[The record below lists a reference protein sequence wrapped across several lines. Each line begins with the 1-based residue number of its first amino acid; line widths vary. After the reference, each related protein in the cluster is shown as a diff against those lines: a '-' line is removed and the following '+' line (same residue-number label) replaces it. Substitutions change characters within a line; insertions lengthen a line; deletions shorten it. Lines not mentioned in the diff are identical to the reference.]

1 MGIISRFTEIMKSNI
16 NAQLDKCEDPAKM
29 IDQTLRELK
38 ENFAEVKKETAGVM
52 AAEKEADRAVQ
63 ECEEQIR
70 KYNLAAEN
78 ALKANN
84 EEDAR
89 TILSRKQ
96 PFVDNLVNLK
106 KTQAVAKENS
116 DKMRQMYNKLAN
128 DIQMLETK
136 RNGIKATVAA
146 AKTQE
151 KMNQISS
158 GSKRSMASL
167 ETFDRMED
175 KANRMLDSAMA
186 EAELSA
192 DMDAGNDLVNKYVSG
207 ESSSTVDDELAA
219 MKTKLGIL

>member
-16 NAQLDKCEDPAKM
+16 NAQLDKCEDPSKM

-89 TILSRKQ
+89 TILARKQ

-151 KMNQISS
+151 KMNKISS

-175 KANRMLDSAMA
+175 KANRMLDSAIA

-219 MKTKLGIL
+219 MKAKLGI

>member
-89 TILSRKQ
+89 TILARKQ
-96 PFVDNLVNLK
+96 PFMDNLVNLK
-106 KTQAVAKENS
+106 KTQAVAKEIS
-116 DKMRQMYNKLAN
+116 DKMRQMYNKQAN
-128 DIQMLETK
+128 DIQMLDSK

-151 KMNQISS
+151 KMNKISS

-192 DMDAGNDLVNKYVSG
+192 DMDAENDLVNKYVSG

-219 MKTKLGIL
+219 MKAKLGL

>member
-1 MGIISRFTEIMKSNI
+1 M
-16 NAQLDKCEDPAKM
+16 
-29 IDQTLRELK
+29 
-38 ENFAEVKKETAGVM
+38 
-52 AAEKEADRAVQ
+52 
-63 ECEEQIR
+63 
-70 KYNLAAEN
+70 
-78 ALKANN
+78 
-84 EEDAR
+84 
-89 TILSRKQ
+89 
-96 PFVDNLVNLK
+96 DNLVNLK

-151 KMNQISS
+151 KMNKISS

-192 DMDAGNDLVNKYVSG
+192 DMDAENDLVNKYVSG
-207 ESSSTVDDELAA
+207 GSSSTVDDELAA
-219 MKTKLGIL
+219 MKTKLGL

>member
-1 MGIISRFTEIMKSNI
+1 
-16 NAQLDKCEDPAKM
+16 
-29 IDQTLRELK
+29 
-38 ENFAEVKKETAGVM
+38 M
-52 AAEKEADRAVQ
+52 AAEKEANLAVQ

-70 KYNLAAEN
+70 KYSQAAEN
-78 ALKANN
+78 ALRAGN

-89 TILSRKQ
+89 TILARKQ
-96 PFVDNLVNLK
+96 PFMDNLVNLK

-128 DIQMLETK
+128 DILMLETK

-151 KMNQISS
+151 KMNKISS

-186 EAELSA
+186 EAELTA
-192 DMDAGNDLVNKYVSG
+192 DLDAGSDLVNKYATG

-219 MKTKLGIL
+219 MKAKLGL

>member
-16 NAQLDKCEDPAKM
+16 NAQLDKCEDPSKM

-52 AAEKEADRAVQ
+52 AAEKEADRAIQ

-151 KMNQISS
+151 KMNKISS

-219 MKTKLGIL
+219 MKAKLGL

>member
-16 NAQLDKCEDPAKM
+16 NAQLDKCEDPSKM

-52 AAEKEADRAVQ
+52 AAEKEANRAVQ

-70 KYNLAAEN
+70 KYNRAAEN
-78 ALKANN
+78 ALRAGN

-89 TILSRKQ
+89 TILARKQ

-106 KTQAVAKENS
+106 KTQTVAKENS

-136 RNGIKATVAA
+136 RNGIKATVTA

-151 KMNQISS
+151 KMNKISS

-186 EAELSA
+186 EADLTA
-192 DMDAGNDLVNKYVSG
+192 DMDAGSDLVNKYASG

-219 MKTKLGIL
+219 MKAKLGL

>member
-16 NAQLDKCEDPAKM
+16 NAQLDKCEDPSKM

-52 AAEKEADRAVQ
+52 AAEKEANRAVQ

-70 KYNLAAEN
+70 KYNQAAEN

-89 TILSRKQ
+89 TILARKQ
-96 PFVDNLVNLK
+96 PFMDNLVNLK

-151 KMNQISS
+151 KMNKISS

-167 ETFDRMED
+167 ETFDRMEE

-186 EAELSA
+186 EADLTA
-192 DMDAGNDLVNKYVSG
+192 DMDAGNDLVNKYISG

-219 MKTKLGIL
+219 MKAKLGM